1 MALDEKIITRA
12 IIDRYFKKLKEN
24 LSVDV
29 AVVGGGPS
37 GLVCAYFLARKGFKV
52 TLFERKLSI
61 GEECGAGDDV

>member
-1 MALDEKIITRA
+1 MVLDERIITRA

-37 GLVCAYFLARKGFKV
+37 GLVCGYFLAKKGFKV
-52 TLFERKLSI
+52 ILF
-61 GEECGAGDDV
+61 